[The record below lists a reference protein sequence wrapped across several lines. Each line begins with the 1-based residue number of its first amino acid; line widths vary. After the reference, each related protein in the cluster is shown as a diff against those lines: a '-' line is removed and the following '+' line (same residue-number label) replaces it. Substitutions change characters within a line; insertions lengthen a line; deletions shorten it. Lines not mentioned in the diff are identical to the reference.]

1 MLPIAHW
8 PVRVQ
13 GIGENMP
20 SNMLSFINFEPL
32 ELYWIYFLAFQ
43 TTIPKIPPM
52 RLMSLDHEPKM
63 RCYAMSSNYGLW
75 WDYITTSFGSW
86 ASASFCEYELFWA
99 LKEIFP
105 KSMIVLTWSG
115 SPMKWSHMVWKFF
128 PQHSSKSG
136 ALECLLEF
144 YKILQEKESRSKKPP
159 GCAQQKASDT

>member
-1 MLPIAHW
+1 MIWEAYQMLPIAHW

-43 TTIPKIPPM
+43 TTIPKIPLM

-63 RCYAMSSNYGLW
+63 RCCAISSNYGLW
-75 WDYITTSFGSW
+75 WDYIAMSFGPW
-86 ASASFCEYELFWA
+86 ALASFCEHELFWT

-105 KSMIVLTWSG
+105 KSMIVLTWCG
-115 SPMKWSHMVWKFF
+115 SPMKSSHVVWKNC
-128 PQHSSKSG
+128 P
-136 ALECLLEF
+136 
-144 YKILQEKESRSKKPP
+144 
-159 GCAQQKASDT
+159 